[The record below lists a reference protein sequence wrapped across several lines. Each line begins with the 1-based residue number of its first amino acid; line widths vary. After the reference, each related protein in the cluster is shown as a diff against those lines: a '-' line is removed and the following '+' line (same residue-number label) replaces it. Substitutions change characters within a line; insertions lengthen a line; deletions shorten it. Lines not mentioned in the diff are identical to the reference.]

1 MNNIYKVIWSKAKNC
16 YVVASEIARSHT
28 KSATGSGKIGGV
40 TRRSLLASLMAL
52 SLLCGGLGVA
62 SAEVDVKVD
71 VSSAPGAVEV
81 YTKTGVDTLL
91 NDKADKTALGTKANA
106 TEVVKN
112 TTDIATNKANITAL
126 QSELGNKAD
135 KSTVTTALDA
145 KADATALNGK
155 ANTDLSNLTA
165 DGVNKIK
172 ETMSADM
179 EKKANK
185 DTVTALVGRVGGLE
199 STVGGASGGLVK
211 GVADLNAKTTKIT
224 YDAALGTSV
233 DGVTFNAGKVTNV
246 TSINGTEIG
255 TNVDGNYIHQDS
267 SIWGNMKNVDT
278 QVKINADN
286 IETNKNAITNLDA
299 GLQKEVADREA
310 ADAEINKKIGSI
322 DNNQTEY
329 VKEDQ
334 TISQNLTKLDNKLKD
349 TNDRTGG
356 ITRNDAESKTIIEKK
371 VTVDSN
377 GNVTAEGKLKA
388 GSVDAGAI
396 TTTGAVNAG
405 SLIVTDASNL
415 KGDVTMDK
423 TLSVTG
429 DTKLGA
435 LNVTGESS
443 LKDTQVNGTL
453 TTTGKATFKE
463 AVEMDKGL
471 TVTSGDTTLQNTD
484 VKGALNVTGESSLKD
499 TQVNGTLTT
508 TGKATFKEAV
518 EMDKGLTVTSGDTT
532 LQNTDVKGALNVT
545 GESSLKNTTVGGTL
559 GVTGE
564 TTLNDKLTAKGEA
577 TFEKNV
583 TVKEDL
589 TVKGEL
595 KTDKISMKNTDT
607 DPDGTIHRSATTITA
622 DGITHNG
629 EVEKSGVITKSQF
642 THTEEGSETYAKKG
656 NTANWTETRSDVKA
670 DGVKTKVEDSKKNR
684 TNTSQT
690 ADGIKGYA
698 TDKDGNRTYTK
709 VTATENSFQVQDK
722 DGKNKNHQVNTMG
735 SSVTEIKNDEG
746 KITKTEQTAE
756 NITNTAKDGTI
767 KNDAKDIV
775 NNASGNISNKSQTMD
790 TTVTGKAT
798 ESYGSLDTT
807 VNGNETHIV
816 KGTKTETVDGKVTE
830 NYNAG
835 QATKVTGNQDI
846 HVTGKQTNTVEGGQE
861 NIISGGQINSITG
874 DQTTTVTGDISN
886 KAKNITNEAETKL
899 TDKVGTNT
907 RVLDSEGITDTVPGA
922 DGKGSTFK
930 QRIDAIMGN
939 VKTDAGESEV
949 TQTGDE
955 ITSKVGLGEA
965 TNSRVTQKKNLL
977 EAAVT
982 DGTNYNISNDTANES
997 AKELRGGTKVNRQYD
1012 NLNGSQKTIADGAN
1026 TNLSIDTASASAKAL
1041 TDGTKVNKQQDNLDS
1056 SEKTITNGT
1065 YKTSK
1070 VQTALDI
1077 TNTASDGTITND
1089 AKNIVNNATGDMTN
1103 TVGGKQTNKIDGDQV
1118 NTIGG
1123 SQTTTV
1129 TGDISN
1135 TAKNIT
1141 NEANTKLTDKVGT
1154 NTRVLD
1160 SEGITDTVPGA
1171 GGKGST
1177 FKQRIDAIMGN
1188 VKTDAGES
1196 EVTQKGDE
1204 ITSVVG
1210 KGEATNSRVTQKKG
1224 SLEAGVTDGT
1234 NTNASYDVADAS
1246 AKVLSGGT
1254 KVNKLQDNLDSS
1266 EKTITNGTYT
1276 TSKLQT
1282 ALDITNTAK
1291 DGTITNDA
1299 KNIVNNATGDMTNTV
1314 GGKLTTTVT
1323 GQATENFKGG
1333 LKTDITGEEIHTVTG
1348 NQTNKVT
1355 GKQTNTVEGGQENII
1370 SGGQINNITGDQ
1382 TTTIS
1387 GTQTTTARDINRNAS
1402 SGMID
1407 TIDNAY
1413 GTNTETKVA
1422 GKTTTDVSIKG
1433 TGEKGQYIRG
1443 ANESRDYLIK
1453 GTLKNSETKTAEATS
1468 TKITDGNGKTSS
1480 TIQDVTQISG
1490 SVTDGTNTSVSNVK
1504 ANSIDSA
1511 VTDGSSIST
1520 INQKK
1525 NSITSQV
1532 TDGTTITKTEQDTK
1546 NITNTA
1552 KDGIITNDAKDIVN
1566 NASGNMTN
1574 TVGGDLKT
1582 TVSGNEL
1589 HEVTG
1594 KQTNKID
1601 GDQENT
1607 IGGNQTTTVTGD
1619 ISNTAENITNEANTK
1634 LTDKV
1639 GENTR
1644 VLDSE
1649 GITDTVGGS
1658 TFKQRIDK
1666 IMMESKDVS
1675 IKAEET
1681 LTNEAKVITN
1691 KASEVINNEAVNINN
1706 TATGIITS
1714 KASEIKNQADK
1725 LISNKVGENTWEN
1738 MENGKITTSIK
1749 DGAKQNLTQSDAA
1762 GTTQST
1768 VDGGK
1773 STVTIQNAD
1782 GLADAVTDGTNTS
1795 VQNQTASAIAAA
1807 VKDGA
1812 GNENASAVNATTSV
1826 NTIKSGSKANTV
1838 ISTADG
1844 TSFINSEAAAPVG
1857 DGTEVKTT
1865 IKGNTIT
1872 TGKVT
1877 MDYAEVMKDLGVR
1890 GNANITGKTT
1900 TGSLEVTGTSTLKGD
1915 VTMGSNATVKKDLT
1929 VEGNTNLKNTKV
1941 DGTLDVTQKANFGDS
1956 VSIAKDLSVGGNA
1969 TIKGDVTASS
1979 YKVGD
1984 KTYIS
1989 AAGINANDQKI
2000 TNVADGSISEGSKDA
2015 VNGGQLYTVKN
2026 DLEGKVNK
2034 VGANA
2039 AAMANLHPMEF
2050 DPDSKWNIAAAIGNY
2065 GSETA
2070 AALGAF
2076 YRPNDDVMVN
2086 LSTAFGTGEN
2096 MVGGGVSVRLGK
2108 GGNKL
2113 SREENNAL
2121 KDQVDNL
2128 TARMDA
2134 LLSVLNPNMSK
2145 DFPDVPENH
2154 WAYEAVSRLAGN
2166 DIVQGYP
2173 DGEFHGDRTMTR
2185 YEMAEIIYNALSRG
2199 AEAEKELVE
2208 EFKPEL
2214 QAMAASEKATAEKAE
2229 G

>member
-1 MNNIYKVIWSKAKNC
+1 
-16 YVVASEIARSHT
+16 
-28 KSATGSGKIGGV
+28 
-40 TRRSLLASLMAL
+40 
-52 SLLCGGLGVA
+52 
-62 SAEVDVKVD
+62 
-71 VSSAPGAVEV
+71 
-81 YTKTGVDTLL
+81 
-91 NDKADKTALGTKANA
+91 
-106 TEVVKN
+106 
-112 TTDIATNKANITAL
+112 
-126 QSELGNKAD
+126 
-135 KSTVTTALDA
+135 
-145 KADATALNGK
+145 
-155 ANTDLSNLTA
+155 
-165 DGVNKIK
+165 
-172 ETMSADM
+172 
-179 EKKANK
+179 
-185 DTVTALVGRVGGLE
+185 
-199 STVGGASGGLVK
+199 
-211 GVADLNAKTTKIT
+211 
-224 YDAALGTSV
+224 
-233 DGVTFNAGKVTNV
+233 
-246 TSINGTEIG
+246 
-255 TNVDGNYIHQDS
+255 
-267 SIWGNMKNVDT
+267 
-278 QVKINADN
+278 
-286 IETNKNAITNLDA
+286 
-299 GLQKEVADREA
+299 
-310 ADAEINKKIGSI
+310 
-322 DNNQTEY
+322 
-329 VKEDQ
+329 
-334 TISQNLTKLDNKLKD
+334 
-349 TNDRTGG
+349 
-356 ITRNDAESKTIIEKK
+356 
-371 VTVDSN
+371 
-377 GNVTAEGKLKA
+377 
-388 GSVDAGAI
+388 
-396 TTTGAVNAG
+396 
-405 SLIVTDASNL
+405 
-415 KGDVTMDK
+415 
-423 TLSVTG
+423 
-429 DTKLGA
+429 
-435 LNVTGESS
+435 
-443 LKDTQVNGTL
+443 
-453 TTTGKATFKE
+453 
-463 AVEMDKGL
+463 MDKGL
-471 TVTSGDTTLQNTD
+471 TVINGATTLKETTVD
-484 VKGALNVTGESSLKD
+484 GK
-499 TQVNGTLTT
+499 LT
-508 TGKATFKEAV
+508 A
-518 EMDKGLTVTSGDTT
+518 GD
-532 LQNTDVKGALNVT
+532 A
-545 GESSLKNTTVGGTL
+545 ELKNTTVGGTL

-577 TFEKNV
+577 TFKENVTMEKNL
-583 TVKEDL
+583 E
-589 TVKGEL
+589 VKGEL
-595 KTDKISMKNTDT
+595 KTDKIAMENKKTDA
-607 DPDGTIHRSATTITA
+607 DGTIHNSATTITA
-622 DGITHNG
+622 DGITHIG

-642 THTEEGSETYAKKG
+642 THTKEGSETYAKKG

-670 DGVKTKVEDSKKNR
+670 DGVTTKVEDSKKNR
-684 TNTSQT
+684 TNTSQA

-698 TDKDGNRTYTK
+698 TDKDGNKTYTK

-722 DGKNKNHQVNTMG
+722 NGDNKNHQVNTMG
-735 SSVTEIKNDEG
+735 SSVTEITNAAG
-746 KITKTEQTAE
+746 ATTKTEQTAE
-756 NITNTAKDGTI
+756 NITNIAQSGTITNDAQNIVNNASENITNTAQNGTI
-767 KNDAKDIV
+767 KNDAQNIV
-775 NNASGNISNKSQTMD
+775 NNASENITTTANTMN
-790 TTVTGKAT
+790 TTVNGQAT
-798 ESYGSLDTT
+798 ESYGGLNTT
-807 VNGNETHIV
+807 VNGAENH
-816 KGTKTETVDGKVTE
+816 TV
-830 NYNAG
+830 N
-835 QATKVTGNQDI
+835 
-846 HVTGKQTNTVEGGQE
+846 GKQINTVGD
-861 NIISGGQINSITG
+861 GQINNITG
-874 DQTTTVTGDISN
+874 NQTTTVTGDISN
-886 KAKNITNEAETKL
+886 TAKNITNEANTKL
-899 TDKVGTNT
+899 TDKVGDNT

-930 QRIDAIMGN
+930 QRID
-939 VKTDAGESEV
+939 V
-949 TQTGDE
+949 
-955 ITSKVGLGEA
+955 
-965 TNSRVTQKKNLL
+965 
-977 EAAVT
+977 
-982 DGTNYNISNDTANES
+982 
-997 AKELRGGTKVNRQYD
+997 
-1012 NLNGSQKTIADGAN
+1012 
-1026 TNLSIDTASASAKAL
+1026 
-1041 TDGTKVNKQQDNLDS
+1041 
-1056 SEKTITNGT
+1056 
-1065 YKTSK
+1065 
-1070 VQTALDI
+1070 
-1077 TNTASDGTITND
+1077 
-1089 AKNIVNNATGDMTN
+1089 
-1103 TVGGKQTNKIDGDQV
+1103 
-1118 NTIGG
+1118 
-1123 SQTTTV
+1123 
-1129 TGDISN
+1129 
-1135 TAKNIT
+1135 
-1141 NEANTKLTDKVGT
+1141 
-1154 NTRVLD
+1154 
-1160 SEGITDTVPGA
+1160 
-1171 GGKGST
+1171 
-1177 FKQRIDAIMGN
+1177 IMGN

-1246 AKVLSGGT
+1246 AKVLTGGT

-1276 TSKLQT
+1276 TSKLQTALDITNTAKDGTITNDAKNIVNNATGDMTNTVGGKLTTTVTGQATENFNGGLDTNVTGTENHTVTGDQNIHVTGKQTNQLDGDQVNTIGGNQTTTVTGDISNKAENITNEANTKLTDKVGDNTRVLDSEGITDTVPGADGKGSIFKQRIDAIMGNVKTDAGESEVTQKGDEITSVVGKGEATNSRVTQKKGSREAAVTDGINTNVSYDVANASAKELTDGTKVNQLQDNLDSSEKTITNGTYKTSKLQT

-1387 GTQTTTARDINRNAS
+1387 GTQTTTATDINRNAS
-1402 SGMID
+1402 SSMVD
-1407 TIDNAY
+1407 KVDNAY
-1413 GTNTETKVA
+1413 GTNTETKEA

-1433 TGEKGQYIRG
+1433 TGEEGKYIRG

-1552 KDGIITNDAKDIVN
+1552 KDGTITNDAKDIVN

-1574 TVGGDLKT
+1574 TVGGDLTT

-1601 GDQENT
+1601 GDQKNT

-1619 ISNTAENITNEANTK
+1619 ISNKAENITNEANTK

-1812 GNENASAVNATTSV
+1812 GNENASVANATTSV

-1865 IKGNTIT
+1865 IKDNTIT

-1900 TGSLEVTGTSTLKGD
+1900 TGSLEVKGESKLTGD
-1915 VTMGSNATVKKDLT
+1915 VTMESNATVKKDLT

-1956 VSIAKDLSVGGNA
+1956 VSIAKDLSVDGNA
-1969 TIKGDVTASS
+1969 TIKGDVTAKS

-2113 SREENNAL
+2113 SREETNAL
-2121 KDQVDNL
+2121 KAQVADL

-2173 DGEFHGDRTMTR
+2173 DGEFHGERTMTR

>member
-28 KSATGSGKIGGV
+28 KSATGSEKIGGV

-62 SAEVDVKVD
+62 SASLEVVDQSGTPGTVTIYTKDEVDHALTAKGAATDVAKNTADIAANKDNINKLETNKLDKDVANSTFATKDALNDLTTTVNDKVD
-71 VSSAPGAVEV
+71 ESVVEAALEGKADKADTLAGYGIKDAYTKGDVDNKLNEKADAAKLADYAKSADV
-81 YTKTGVDTLL
+81 YTKTDADGKFATSAAFDTAKTDLEGKITTAKNELDGKIAANTTKINANETAINQL
-91 NDKADKTALGTKANA
+91 NTKAATTETTLTDLSGRMAAAESDIGTLKADVSTAKSDIGT
-106 TEVVKN
+106 
-112 TTDIATNKANITAL
+112 L
-126 QSELGNKAD
+126 KAD
-135 KSTVTTALDA
+135 MTTAKSDIGTLKADVSTAKSDINSLKMKDTELTGKIEAEIANRITSDTALD
-145 KADATALNGK
+145 
-155 ANTDLSNLTA
+155 
-165 DGVNKIK
+165 NKI
-172 ETMSADM
+172 D
-179 EKKANK
+179 
-185 DTVTALVGRVGGLE
+185 
-199 STVGGASGGLVK
+199 
-211 GVADLNAKTTKIT
+211 
-224 YDAALGTSV
+224 
-233 DGVTFNAGKVTNV
+233 
-246 TSINGTEIG
+246 TEI
-255 TNVDGNYIHQDS
+255 QDR
-267 SIWGNMKNVDT
+267 KD
-278 QVKINADN
+278 
-286 IETNKNAITNLDA
+286 AIKA
-299 GLQKEVADREA
+299 
-310 ADAEINKKIGSI
+310 
-322 DNNQTEY
+322 
-329 VKEDQ
+329 
-334 TISQNLTKLDNKLKD
+334 

-356 ITRNDAESKTIIEKK
+356 IARNLEGTQTTIEGIVK
-371 VTVDSN
+371 VDN
-377 GNVTAEGKLKA
+377 QGNVKDVKDLSAET
-388 GSVDAGAI
+388 I
-396 TTTGAVNAG
+396 TTTG
-405 SLIVTDASNL
+405 DAAI
-415 KGDVTMDK
+415 G
-423 TLSVTG
+423 
-429 DTKLGA
+429 GA
-435 LNVTGESS
+435 
-443 LKDTQVNGTL
+443 
-453 TTTGKATFKE
+453 
-463 AVEMDKGL
+463 
-471 TVTSGDTTLQNTD
+471 
-484 VKGALNVTGESSLKD
+484 
-499 TQVNGTLTT
+499 
-508 TGKATFKEAV
+508 
-518 EMDKGLTVTSGDTT
+518 
-532 LQNTDVKGALNVT
+532 
-545 GESSLKNTTVGGTL
+545 L
-559 GVTGE
+559 GVTGA
-564 TTLNDKLTAKGEA
+564 TTLDGALTANGEA
-577 TFEKNV
+577 TFKDKVSVEK
-583 TVKEDL
+583 DL
-589 TVKGEL
+589 TVNGKLNVGEIYL
-595 KTDKISMKNTDT
+595 KNDKLESTGKKHD
-607 DPDGTIHRSATTITA
+607 SATSITA
-622 DGITHNG
+622 DGISNLAKVTEHGNTT
-629 EVEKSGVITKSQF
+629 ESQF
-642 THTEEGSETYAKKG
+642 THNEKGTFNHAKDSKG
-656 NTANWTETRSDVKA
+656 NNNTFTQTSTD
-670 DGVKTKVEDSKKNR
+670 TKNILK
-684 TNTSQT
+684 
-690 ADGIKGYA
+690 
-698 TDKDGNRTYTK
+698 DKDGNTSTTRQDSKGIYSFAKDKDDNKSYTK
-709 VTATENSFQVQDK
+709 QEGDRIAE
-722 DGKNKNHQVNTMG
+722 
-735 SSVTEIKNDEG
+735 SVIG
-746 KITKTEQTAE
+746 
-756 NITNTAKDGTI
+756 KDGT
-767 KNDAKDIV
+767 
-775 NNASGNISNKSQTMD
+775 
-790 TTVTGKAT
+790 
-798 ESYGSLDTT
+798 
-807 VNGNETHIV
+807 
-816 KGTKTETVDGKVTE
+816 
-830 NYNAG
+830 
-835 QATKVTGNQDI
+835 
-846 HVTGKQTNTVEGGQE
+846 
-861 NIISGGQINSITG
+861 
-874 DQTTTVTGDISN
+874 
-886 KAKNITNEAETKL
+886 ETK
-899 TDKVGTNT
+899 
-907 RVLDSEGITDTVPGA
+907 SEMT
-922 DGKGSTFK
+922 ST
-930 QRIDAIMGN
+930 
-939 VKTDAGESEV
+939 
-949 TQTGDE
+949 
-955 ITSKVGLGEA
+955 
-965 TNSRVTQKKNLL
+965 
-977 EAAVT
+977 
-982 DGTNYNISNDTANES
+982 
-997 AKELRGGTKVNRQYD
+997 
-1012 NLNGSQKTIADGAN
+1012 
-1026 TNLSIDTASASAKAL
+1026 
-1041 TDGTKVNKQQDNLDS
+1041 
-1056 SEKTITNGT
+1056 
-1065 YKTSK
+1065 
-1070 VQTALDI
+1070 
-1077 TNTASDGTITND
+1077 
-1089 AKNIVNNATGDMTN
+1089 
-1103 TVGGKQTNKIDGDQV
+1103 
-1118 NTIGG
+1118 
-1123 SQTTTV
+1123 
-1129 TGDISN
+1129 
-1135 TAKNIT
+1135 
-1141 NEANTKLTDKVGT
+1141 
-1154 NTRVLD
+1154 
-1160 SEGITDTVPGA
+1160 
-1171 GGKGST
+1171 
-1177 FKQRIDAIMGN
+1177 
-1188 VKTDAGES
+1188 
-1196 EVTQKGDE
+1196 
-1204 ITSVVG
+1204 
-1210 KGEATNSRVTQKKG
+1210 
-1224 SLEAGVTDGT
+1224 
-1234 NTNASYDVADAS
+1234 
-1246 AKVLSGGT
+1246 
-1254 KVNKLQDNLDSS
+1254 
-1266 EKTITNGTYT
+1266 
-1276 TSKLQT
+1276 
-1282 ALDITNTAK
+1282 DITNTAK

-1299 KNIVNNATGDMTNTV
+1299 KDIVNNATGDMTNTV
-1314 GGKLTTTVT
+1314 GGNLTTTVGGNEIHDVKGT
-1323 GQATENFKGG
+1323 KTETVEGKVTENFKGG
-1333 LKTDITGEEIHTVTG
+1333 QE
-1348 NQTNKVT
+1348 TNV
-1355 GKQTNTVEGGQENII
+1355 
-1370 SGGQINNITGDQ
+1370 TGDQ
-1382 TTTIS
+1382 TTNVS
-1387 GTQTTTARDINRNAS
+1387 GTQTTNATDINRNAS

-1407 TIDNAY
+1407 KVDNAY
-1413 GTNTETKVA
+1413 GTNTETKEA

-1468 TKITDGNGKTSS
+1468 TEITDGNGKTSS

-1532 TDGTTITKTEQDTK
+1532 TDGTTVTKTEQDTK

-1552 KDGIITNDAKDIVN
+1552 KDGTITNDAKDIVN

-1594 KQTNKID
+1594 TKTENVTGKVTENYKAGQETNVTGDQDIYVTGKQTNKID

-1607 IGGNQTTTVTGD
+1607 IGGSQTTTVTGD
-1619 ISNTAENITNEANTK
+1619 ISN
-1634 LTDKV
+1634 
-1639 GENTR
+1639 
-1644 VLDSE
+1644 
-1649 GITDTVGGS
+1649 
-1658 TFKQRIDK
+1658 
-1666 IMMESKDVS
+1666 
-1675 IKAEET
+1675 KAE
-1681 LTNEAKVITN
+1681 
-1691 KASEVINNEAVNINN
+1691 NINN

-1812 GNENASAVNATTSV
+1812 GNENASAANATTSV

-1890 GNANITGKTT
+1890 GNANIAGKTT
-1900 TGSLEVTGTSTLKGD
+1900 TGSLEVKGESKLTGD
-1915 VTMGSNATVKKDLT
+1915 VTMESNATVKKDLT

-2026 DLEGKVNK
+2026 DFEGKVNK

-2086 LSTAFGTGEN
+2086 FSTAFGTGEN

-2121 KDQVDNL
+2121 KAQVDNL